1 MIATLLRVFWIVTL
15 VAAGVLA
22 WLSVRLFG
30 ADIGPWAAGLAGVA
44 LVFASHP
51 ALIAINF
58 IMSRVA
64 GDRVPSVLRLS
75 LWQAIKTYDAE
86 IDASMRGFW
95 FATPFLL
102 HRPAPRPAE
111 ATARRRFPILF
122 VHGYFCNRAIWLSF
136 MRDAAARGYWC
147 EALTLPRPFAPIESN
162 APFVDAAI
170 DDLLAQARRAG
181 EALPDDRVVIVAHSM
196 GGLVARAALQRI
208 DASRV
213 AHVIT
218 LGTPHH
224 GAFTARYW
232 DIPNVVQMRPGSPW
246 LTALDA
252 EEMQQT
258 RQPIRGLPRSAWTTL
273 FSYHDNMVF
282 PQETALLE
290 GAHTIAIG
298 GVGHVALVYDKR
310 VRAAVFDRLE
320 SIES

>member
-1 MIATLLRVFWIVTL
+1 MIATILRVFWIVTI
-15 VAAGVLA
+15 VAAIAAA
-22 WLSVRLFG
+22 WLSIRLFG
-30 ADIGPWAAGLAGVA
+30 EDIGPWAAGLAGA
-44 LVFASHP
+44 TLVFAIHP
-51 ALIAINF
+51 VLVAFNF
-58 IMSRVA
+58 VMSRMA
-64 GDRVPSVLRLS
+64 GDRVPAGLRLS
-75 LWQAIKTYDAE
+75 PWQAIKACDAE

-102 HRPAPRPAE
+102 HRPAPTPAA
-111 ATARRRFPILF
+111 ATVKRFPILF
-122 VHGYFCNRAIWLSF
+122 IHGYFCNRAIWLSF
-136 MRDAAARGYWC
+136 MRDAAARGCLC

-162 APFVDAAI
+162 ASSVDAAI
-170 DDLLAQARRAG
+170 DDLLARARHAG
-181 EALPDDRVVIVAHSM
+181 DAPADRIVIVAHSM

-232 DIPNVVQMRPGSPW
+232 DISNVVQMRRNSPW
-246 LTALDA
+246 LVALEA
-252 EEMQQT
+252 EELEQT
-258 RQPIRGLPRSAWTTL
+258 QPNRGLPRSAWTTL

-310 VRAAVFDRLE
+310 VRRMVFDRLDA
-320 SIES
+320 IEA

>member
-1 MIATLLRVFWIVTL
+1 MIATILRVLWVVAL
-15 VAAGVLA
+15 VAAGALA

-30 ADIGPWAAGLAGVA
+30 ETIGPWAAGLAGVA

-58 IMSRVA
+58 IMSRAA
-64 GDRVPSVLRLS
+64 GNRVPASLRLS
-75 LWQAIKTYDAE
+75 PWQALRTYDAE

-102 HRPAPRPAE
+102 HRPAPQPTE
-111 ATARRRFPILF
+111 AAARRRFPILF
-122 VHGYFCNRAIWLSF
+122 IHGYFCNRAIWLSF
-136 MRDAAARGYWC
+136 MRDAAARGYLC
-147 EALTLPRPFAPIESN
+147 EALTLPRPFAAIESN
-162 APFVDAAI
+162 AAFVDAAI
-170 DDLLAQARRAG
+170 DDLLARARREG
-181 EALPDDRVVIVAHSM
+181 EDAPDDRVVIIAHSM
-196 GGLVARAALQRI
+196 GGLVARAALARI
-208 DASRV
+208 DPSRV

-232 DIPNVVQMRPGSPW
+232 DIPNVVQMRTSSPW
-246 LTALDA
+246 LIALEA
-252 EEMQQT
+252 EEMQG
-258 RQPIRGLPRSAWTTL
+258 RGLPRSAWTTL
-273 FSYHDNMVF
+273 FSYHDNIVF

-310 VRAAVFDRLE
+310 VRTMVFERLGA
-320 SIES
+320 IEA